1 MFGFFE
7 SLVNP
12 FPDEAPRTPPRK
24 LAAFIYHYSR
34 PLLPWL
40 VLVAVLTAA
49 ISAVEVMFLGYL
61 GTLVDWLAE
70 SSRETFIADHFW
82 RLAGMLALVVIGF
95 PMLVLAQSLL
105 IHQTLFGNYPMIVR
119 WLSHRYVLQQSI
131 RFFQDEFAGRLSQK
145 VMQTALAIRETVMKL
160 IEAFVYVV
168 VYFTGAMV
176 LFARAEPWLMVPLIA
191 WLAGYIAILVF
202 FVPRLRAI
210 SMAQADARAEM
221 SGRIVDSYANIQTI
235 KLFAHTRREREY
247 ARDAMGLFMNTVHRQ
262 MRLVTILTV
271 SLQTLNALLLA
282 SVAGIAIFS
291 WHQTLISLGAIA
303 VAIALAMRIRS
314 MSEWVLWEVAS
325 LFENIG
331 TVQDGINTLTRPM
344 EVTDQPDAR
353 KLVFRSGEIRFEN
366 VRFSYGKGK
375 PVINDLSLTLKPG
388 EKIGLVGLSG
398 AGKSTLASL
407 LLRFHDL
414 DGGRILIDGQ
424 DISGVSQDSLREQI
438 GMVTQDTSLLHRT
451 IRENI
456 GYGQPDA
463 EGEAIEVAARQ
474 AHADQFIA
482 GLSDQKGRT
491 GYDVQVG
498 ERGVKLSG
506 GQRQRIALA
515 RVLLKDAPIL
525 ILDEATSALDSQV
538 ESHIQEQLEMLMDGK
553 TVLVIAHRLST
564 IAMLDRLV
572 VMDEG
577 RIIETGT
584 HDELLRR
591 CGLYAGLWQR
601 QSGGMIGLDRDRKL
615 SMVK

>member
-12 FPDEAPRTPPRK
+12 FPDEAPKTPPRK
-24 LAAFIYHYSR
+24 LAAFIYHYSK

-40 VLVAVLTAA
+40 VMVAILTAT
-49 ISAVEVMFLGYL
+49 ISAIEVLFLGYL

-70 SSRETFIADHFW
+70 SSRETFFTDHFW
-82 RLAGMLALVVIGF
+82 SLAGMLALVLIGF
-95 PMLVLAQSLL
+95 PLLVLAQSLL

-160 IEAFVYVV
+160 IEAFVYVI

-176 LFARAEPWLMVPLIA
+176 LFARAEPWLMVPLFA

-221 SGRIVDSYANIQTI
+221 SGRIVDSYSNIQTI
-235 KLFAHTRREREY
+235 KLFAHSRREREY

-262 MRLVTILTV
+262 MRLVTVLTV
-271 SLQTLNALLLA
+271 SLQTLNAMLLA
-282 SVAGIAIFS
+282 GVASIAIFS
-291 WHQTLISLGAIA
+291 WHQALISLGAIA

-314 MSEWVLWEVAS
+314 MSEWVLWEVAG

-344 EVTDQPDAR
+344 EVVDKPGAHD
-353 KLVFRSGEIRFEN
+353 LVVQAGEIRFEN
-366 VRFSYGKGK
+366 VRFSYGKAT
-375 PVINDLSLTLKPG
+375 PVIDDLSLTLKPG

-414 DGGRILIDGQ
+414 DGGRILIDGH
-424 DISGVSQDSLREQI
+424 DIAKVSQDSLREQI

-463 EGEAIEVAARQ
+463 EGGAIEAAARQ
-474 AHADQFIA
+474 AQADQFIA

-538 ESHIQEQLEMLMDGK
+538 ESHIQEQLGTLMQGK
-553 TVLVIAHRLST
+553 TVLAIAHRLST
-564 IAMLDRLV
+564 IAMMDRLV
-572 VMDEG
+572 VMDQG
-577 RIIETGT
+577 RIIEAGT
-584 HDELLRR
+584 HDELLQNG
-591 CGLYAGLWQR
+591 GLYAELWRR
-601 QSGGMIGLDRDRKL
+601 QSGGTIGLDAVRNL
-615 SMVK
+615 SAA